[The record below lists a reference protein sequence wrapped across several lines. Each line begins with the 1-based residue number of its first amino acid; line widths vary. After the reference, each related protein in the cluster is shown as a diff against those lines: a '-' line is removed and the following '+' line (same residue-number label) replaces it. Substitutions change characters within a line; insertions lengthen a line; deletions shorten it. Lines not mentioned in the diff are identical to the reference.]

1 MTDGVRDVVAL
12 GVVAAGLLSGAAVAL
27 VTRAPLAGLQ
37 WLLDF
42 LLAAGLLRLGATG
55 TPTALAT
62 AAAIVAV
69 RQVAG
74 LGLRRARAARAVPE
88 PPAPSP

>member
-1 MTDGVRDVVAL
+1 VTDAVRDAVAL
-12 GVVAAGLLSGAAVAL
+12 GVVAAGLLSAVAVAL
-27 VTRAPLAGLQ
+27 RTRAPLAGLQ

-42 LLAAGLLRLGATG
+42 LLAAGLPRLSATA

-88 PPAPSP
+88 PPPPAS